1 MQKKQKKKLIRQH
14 LWNYLIRLN
23 KKLLMNCLRT
33 YTIRKQNIPMLNLQI
48 KDAQSIETETQ
59 ATNSKFSKLQQE
71 FDKVNNAATE
81 KKITD

>member
-1 MQKKQKKKLIRQH
+1 
-14 LWNYLIRLN
+14 
-23 KKLLMNCLRT
+23 
-33 YTIRKQNIPMLNLQI
+33 MLNRQI

-71 FDKVNNAATE
+71 FDKVNNTATE